1 MFIIFD
7 CVAILLSTSSEMRI
21 VELLC
26 ASVSVSGPQKFGR
39 GNVSARTLHVFSIT
53 TSGEPEQQP
62 LHVLTERRPFH

>member
-1 MFIIFD
+1 
-7 CVAILLSTSSEMRI
+7 MRI
-21 VELLC
+21 AELLC